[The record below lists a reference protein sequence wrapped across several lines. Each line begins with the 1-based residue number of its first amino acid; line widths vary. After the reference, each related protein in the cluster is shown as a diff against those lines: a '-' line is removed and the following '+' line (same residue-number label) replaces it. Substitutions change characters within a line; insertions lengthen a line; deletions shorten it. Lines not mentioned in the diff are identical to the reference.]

1 MLTNYVYAFRLN
13 KYNIKIKSH
22 IVLKHL
28 MYSTYNFENDLVI
41 LTSIYIYIY
50 INIYILHQLHTTNLL
65 FDFYS
70 TKVSKE
76 NKDI

>member
-28 MYSTYNFENDLVI
+28 MYSTYNSENDLVI

-50 INIYILHQLHTTNLL
+50 IYIYILHPLHTTNLL